1 MTLDENGAFLDY
13 DCYKT
18 LTGNPMIRYDTIR
31 YAILTRN
38 KKVIRVS
45 LIYRTEP
52 TTNKKLSYRRGTAR
66 CVVSIEILPIAN
78 SATVQKVLIRQVLAK
93 SMV

>member
-1 MTLDENGAFLDY
+1 MTLDENDAFLDY

-18 LTGNPMIRYDTIR
+18 LTGNTMLDTIRYDTIR

-38 KKVIRVS
+38 KKMTRVS

-52 TTNKKLSYRRGTAR
+52 TTKNWKT
-66 CVVSIEILPIAN
+66 EN
-78 SATVQKVLIRQVLAK
+78 
-93 SMV
+93 